1 MKKLLSLVAV
11 TLLLLQF
18 SGCSSSS
25 SPDDVALDTTD
36 EKLFVWS
43 GLNHWYFWQD
53 DVADLGDNRFRN
65 NSEFNTYL
73 NRFSNEQSLFNQLL
87 HRDDDFSWLIQDYKV
102 HEEARLGIST
112 SFGFRFGLLRE
123 SPDNSQVLG
132 YVRYVVPGSP
142 ADNAGLKRGDVF
154 NGVNG
159 QTLTLDNYQSQLR
172 GESYALMMAKVTD
185 YVPSPRKYTVE
196 SLDQVINV
204 TAVYLQENPIHRS
217 KVIETETSRVGY
229 LMYNSFRFNFH
240 DDLNQRFGDFKNAQI
255 DDLVIDLRYN
265 GGGTLITS
273 ALLAS
278 LISGVSSDE
287 IFAELIHSSKR
298 ESRNSTF
305 DFLDSVPI
313 YDDEG
318 NFERTDDINSLR
330 MNRLYVLTSRNS
342 ASASEALIN
351 GLLPFGVEVIVIGE
365 VTAGKD
371 EGSITVYDA
380 PDSGYAPRNEEQ
392 RAKINPN
399 HMRAMQPIIFKIFN
413 KERADYPDGFFPDF
427 QIVEFDFLQNLPEL
441 GDPDE
446 PLLSVALNHIKGEG
460 FPAVAKAQI
469 SDSPE
474 LIFDSAELGVLRDEI
489 YLLPGD
495 LERK

>member
-1 MKKLLSLVAV
+1 MKKLGSFIAIM
-11 TLLLLQF
+11 LLLIQF
-18 SGCSSSS
+18 MGCSSTS
-25 SPDDVALDTTD
+25 SPEDVALDTSD
-36 EKLFVWS
+36 EKLFVWN

-53 DVADLGDNRFRN
+53 DVADLADNRFGN
-65 NSEFNTYL
+65 NGEFSTFL
-73 NRFSNEQSLFNQLL
+73 NRYSNEEALFNQLL

-102 HEEARLGIST
+102 HEEALLGISK

-123 SPDNSQVLG
+123 SQENSRVLG
-132 YVRYVVPGSP
+132 YIRYVVPGSP
-142 ADNAGLKRGDVF
+142 ADDAGLKRGDVF
-154 NGVNG
+154 NGMNG
-159 QTLTLDNYQSQLR
+159 QILNLDNYQNLLS
-172 GESYALMMAKVTD
+172 GDTYALAMAKVTD
-185 YVPSPRKYTVE
+185 FVPSPRTYTVE
-196 SLDQVINV
+196 GIDKEINI
-204 TAVYLQENPIHRS
+204 TAINLQENPIHRS

-229 LMYNSFRFNFH
+229 LMYNSFRYNFH
-240 DDLNQRFGDFKNAQI
+240 DDLNQRFGDFKNTGI

-287 IFAELIHSSKR
+287 IFAELIHGSKR

-305 DFLDSVPI
+305 DFLDSVPV

-318 NFERTDDINSLR
+318 NFSRNDDINSLR

-351 GLLPFGVEVIVIGE
+351 GLLPFGVEVILIGD

-380 PDSGYAPRNEEQ
+380 PEANYSPRNDDE
-392 RAKINPN
+392 RSKINPN

-413 KERADYPDGFFPDF
+413 KERGDYPDGFFPDF
-427 QIVEFDFLQNLPEL
+427 EIREFDFLENLPGL
-441 GDPDE
+441 GDPSE

-460 FPAVAKAQI
+460 FPAVAKTHI
-469 SDSPE
+469 TGSPVF
-474 LIFDSAELGVLRDEI
+474 IFDSAELGVLRDDI

-495 LERK
+495 LEMK

>member
-1 MKKLLSLVAV
+1 MKKLLPLVAV
-11 TLLLLQF
+11 LFLLLQF
-18 SGCSSSS
+18 LGCSSTS

-36 EKLFVWS
+36 EKLFVWN

-53 DVADLGDNRFRN
+53 DVADLADNRFRN

-73 NRFSNEQSLFNQLL
+73 NQFSTEQSLFNQLL
-87 HRDDDFSWLIQDYKV
+87 HRDDNFSWLIQDYKV

-123 SPDNSQVLG
+123 SPDNSRVIG

-142 ADNAGLKRGDVF
+142 AANAGLKRGDVF

-159 QTLTLDNYQSQLR
+159 QTLTIDNFQSQLR
-172 GESYALMMAKVTD
+172 GETYALMMAKVTD
-185 YVPSPRKYTVE
+185 FVPSPRRYTVE
-196 SLDQVINV
+196 SLDKTINV
-204 TAVYLQENPIHRS
+204 TAVNLQENPIHRS
-217 KVIETETSRVGY
+217 KVIESETSRVGY

-240 DDLNQRFGDFKNAQI
+240 DDLNQRFREFKDARI

-287 IFAELIHSSKR
+287 IFAELIHGSKR

-305 DFLDSVPI
+305 EFLDSVPI

-318 NFERTDDINSLR
+318 SFSRTDDINSLR

-351 GLLPFGVEVIVIGE
+351 GLLPFGVEVIVIVRGNCGE
-365 VTAGKD
+365 
-371 EGSITVYDA
+371 
-380 PDSGYAPRNEEQ
+380 R
-392 RAKINPN
+392 
-399 HMRAMQPIIFKIFN
+399 
-413 KERADYPDGFFPDF
+413 
-427 QIVEFDFLQNLPEL
+427 
-441 GDPDE
+441 
-446 PLLSVALNHIKGEG
+446 
-460 FPAVAKAQI
+460 
-469 SDSPE
+469 
-474 LIFDSAELGVLRDEI
+474 
-489 YLLPGD
+489 
-495 LERK
+495 

>member
-1 MKKLLSLVAV
+1 MKKLSSLVAV
-11 TLLLLQF
+11 LILLLQF
-18 SGCSSSS
+18 SGCSSTS
-25 SPDDVALDTTD
+25 SPEDVALDTSD
-36 EKLFVWS
+36 EKLFVWN

-53 DVADLGDNRFRN
+53 DVADLADDRFSN
-65 NSEFNTYL
+65 NSEFSSYL
-73 NRFSNEQSLFNQLL
+73 NQFNDEEALFNHLL

-102 HEEARLGIST
+102 HEEARLGISK

-123 SPDNSQVLG
+123 SPDNSRVIG

-142 ADNAGLKRGDVF
+142 ADDAGLKRGDVF
-154 NGVNG
+154 NGING
-159 QTLTLDNYQSQLR
+159 QILNLDNFRNLLS
-172 GESYALMMAKVTD
+172 GETYVLTMVIVTD
-185 YVPSPRKYTVE
+185 FVSSPRTYTVE
-196 SLDQVINV
+196 EVDKEISITAIN
-204 TAVYLQENPIHRS
+204 LQENPIHRS
-217 KVIETETSRVGY
+217 TVIETETSRVGY

-240 DDLNQRFGDFKNAQI
+240 DDLNQRFGDFKNAGI

-287 IFAELIHSSKR
+287 IFAELIHGSKR

-305 DFLDSVPI
+305 DFLDSVPV

-318 NFERTDDINSLR
+318 NLSRTDNINSLG

-342 ASASEALIN
+342 ASASETLIN
-351 GLLPFGVEVIVIGE
+351 GLLPFGVEVILIGE

-380 PDSGYAPRNEEQ
+380 PEVNYSPRNDEE
-392 RAKINPN
+392 RSKINPS

-413 KERADYPDGFFPDF
+413 KERGDYPDGFFPDYE
-427 QIVEFDFLQNLPEL
+427 IREFDFLQDLPEL
-441 GDPDE
+441 GDPNE
-446 PLLSVALNHIKGEG
+446 PLLSVALNHINGDG
-460 FPAVAKAQI
+460 FPAVTKVQI
-469 SDSPE
+469 TDSPE
-474 LIFDSAELGVLRDEI
+474 FLYDSAELGVIRDEI

-495 LERK
+495 LEQK

>member
-1 MKKLLSLVAV
+1 MKKSVSLITALILLV
-11 TLLLLQF
+11 QF
-18 SGCSSSS
+18 SGCSSTS
-25 SPDDVALDTTD
+25 SPDDVVLDVTD
-36 EKLFVWS
+36 EKLFVWN

-53 DVADLGDNRFRN
+53 DVADLADNRFRN

-73 NRFSNEQSLFNQLL
+73 NRFNNEESLFNQLL
-87 HRDDDFSWLIQDYKV
+87 HRDDNFSWLIQDYKV
-102 HEEARLGIST
+102 HEEARLGISK

-123 SPDNSQVLG
+123 SPDNSRVFG
-132 YVRYVVPGSP
+132 YVRYVVPDSP
-142 ADNAGLKRGDVF
+142 ADIAGLKRGDLF
-154 NGVNG
+154 NGING
-159 QTLTLDNYQSQLR
+159 QILTVDNYQNQLND
-172 GESYALMMAKVTD
+172 ETYALMMARVTD

-196 SLDQVINV
+196 SLDKEIHV
-204 TAVYLQENPIHRS
+204 TAVNLQENPIHRS

-240 DDLNQRFGDFKNAQI
+240 DDLNERFREFKNVGI

-265 GGGTLITS
+265 GGGTLVTS

-278 LISGVSSDE
+278 LISGISSDE
-287 IFAELIHSSKR
+287 IFAELIHGSKR
-298 ESRNSTF
+298 ESRNNTF
-305 DFLDSVPI
+305 EFLDSVPV

-318 NFERTDDINSLR
+318 NFSRNDPINSLR

-342 ASASEALIN
+342 ASASEVLIN
-351 GLLPFGVEVIVIGE
+351 GLLPFGTEIILIGE

-380 PDSGYAPRNEEQ
+380 PSSGYSPRNEEQ

-413 KERADYPDGFFPDF
+413 KERADYPNGFFPAF
-427 QIVEFDFLQNLPEL
+427 QIREFDFLENLPEL
-441 GDPDE
+441 GDPNE
-446 PLLSVALNHIKGEG
+446 PLLSVALNHIKGDG
-460 FPAVAKAQI
+460 FPAVAKTYVE
-469 SDSPE
+469 DYPE
-474 LIFDSAELGVLRDEI
+474 FIFDSADTGVLQDEI

-495 LERK
+495 F

>member
-1 MKKLLSLVAV
+1 MNKFGSLFVV
-11 TLLLLQF
+11 LFLLLQL
-18 SGCSSSS
+18 SGCNSTSATE
-25 SPDDVALDTTD
+25 DVALDTSD
-36 EKLFVWS
+36 EKLFVWK
-43 GLNHWYFWQD
+43 GLNYWYFWQD
-53 DVADLGDNRFRN
+53 DVADLADDRFVN

-73 NRFSNEQSLFNQLL
+73 NGFSDEEALFNQLL

-102 HEEARLGIST
+102 HEEARLGISK
-112 SFGFRFGLLRE
+112 SFGFRFGLLEE
-123 SPDNSQVLG
+123 SPDNSRVIG

-142 ADNAGLKRGDVF
+142 ADDAGLKRGDVF
-154 NGVNG
+154 NGING
-159 QTLTLDNYQSQLR
+159 QILNLDNYQNLLSDDT
-172 GESYALMMAKVTD
+172 YALAMAKVTD
-185 YVPSPRKYTVE
+185 FVPSPRTYIVE
-196 SLDQVINV
+196 EIDKEINI
-204 TAVYLQENPIHRS
+204 TAINLQENPIHLS

-240 DDLNQRFGDFKNAQI
+240 DNLNQRFGDFKNAGI
-255 DDLVIDLRYN
+255 DDLIIDLRYN
-265 GGGTLITS
+265 RGGTLITS

-287 IFAELIHSSKR
+287 TFAELIHGSKR

-305 DFLDSVPI
+305 DFLDSVPV

-318 NFERTDDINSLR
+318 NFSRTDVINSFR

-380 PDSGYAPRNEEQ
+380 PEVNYSPRNEQE
-392 RAKINPN
+392 RSKINPN

-413 KERADYPDGFFPDF
+413 KERGDYPDGFFPDYV
-427 QIVEFDFLQNLPEL
+427 IREFDFLENLPEL
-441 GDPDE
+441 GDPNE

-460 FPAVAKAQI
+460 FPAVAKTMITDA
-469 SDSPE
+469 PKF
-474 LIFDSAELGVLRDEI
+474 LYDSAEIGVLRDGI

-495 LERK
+495 LEQK